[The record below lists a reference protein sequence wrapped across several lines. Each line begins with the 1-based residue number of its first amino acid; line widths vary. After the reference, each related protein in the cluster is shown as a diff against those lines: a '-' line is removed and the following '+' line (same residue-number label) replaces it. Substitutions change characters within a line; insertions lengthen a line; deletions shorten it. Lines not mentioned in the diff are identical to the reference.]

1 MGAPLEAQDKQAAEK
16 EDKTSKAIEALVRRQ
31 RRPLR
36 LRTFAELGGQIQ
48 ANYDTLKIGTGK

>member
-1 MGAPLEAQDKQAAEK
+1 
-16 EDKTSKAIEALVRRQ
+16 LVRRQ

-36 LRTFAELGGQIQ
+36 LRTFAELRGQIQ